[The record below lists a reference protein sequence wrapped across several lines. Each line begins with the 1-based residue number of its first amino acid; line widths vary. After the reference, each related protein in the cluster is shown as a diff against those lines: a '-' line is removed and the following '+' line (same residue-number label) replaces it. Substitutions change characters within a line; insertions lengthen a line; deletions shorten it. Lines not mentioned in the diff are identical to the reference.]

1 MSRIVD
7 YGFNELSRIGYD
19 ETVFTQDNIMNKNMS
34 NYMTYNPYSN
44 NCLGGL
50 DFAVKQPNVFV
61 NKSTY
66 NVGPLGCNIND
77 SSIITKGEL
86 TNNNIKLTLH
96 ERPYKTVPYLG
107 KGNVDVYKENKI
119 RLGDTFKE
127 KKSVSKLNE
136 KCFNNLGKYPINS
149 GLKTKLDNSKIES
162 DVHSDWIRG
171 GVDSRNLFKTSDYS
185 DKNNKSLY

>member
-7 YGFNELSRIGYD
+7 YGFNELSRIGQD

-34 NYMTYNPYSN
+34 NYMTYNPYTT

-50 DFAVKQPNVFV
+50 DFAVKQPNIFI

-86 TNNNIKLTLH
+86 TNKNIKLTLH
-96 ERPYKTVPYLG
+96 ERPYKSVPYLG
-107 KGNVDVYKENKI
+107 RGNVDVYQENKI

-136 KCFNNLGKYPINS
+136 KCFNNLGKYPMNE
-149 GLKTKLDNSKIES
+149 GLKTKLDTTKIES
-162 DVHSDWIRG
+162 DAHSDWIRG
-171 GVDSRNLFKTSDYS
+171 GVDSRNLFKTSEYS
-185 DKNNKSLY
+185 DKK